1 MGGLFMNS
9 CQNVLDAVG
18 RTPLVKLTQNLNGS
32 SVWVKMENLN
42 PLGSIKDRAAVNIV
56 KNALNEGKIRT
67 GGTVIEATSGNMG
80 IGLAMATAALGCRL
94 LLTMPESMS
103 AERIALLKYL
113 GAELILTP
121 AEKGMS
127 GAVAKASELA
137 GSMPGAFWSRQFENP
152 ANPQAHYQTTGPEIW
167 EATNGKVDI
176 FIAGVG
182 TGGTVSGA
190 GRFLKEQNPRIR
202 VVALEPT
209 ESAVLSGNPAAPHG
223 IQGIGAGFVPRNF
236 DRMIVDEI
244 VTVSQ
249 DDAIRTAR
257 MAATKFSMLC
267 GISSGANIFAAMKM
281 ADRLDMNGK
290 NIVTLVCDTGERY
303 LSTGLFAKE

>member
-1 MGGLFMNS
+1 
-9 CQNVLDAVG
+9 
-18 RTPLVKLTQNLNGS
+18 
-32 SVWVKMENLN
+32 
-42 PLGSIKDRAAVNIV
+42 
-56 KNALNEGKIRT
+56 
-67 GGTVIEATSGNMG
+67 
-80 IGLAMATAALGCRL
+80 
-94 LLTMPESMS
+94 
-103 AERIALLKYL
+103 
-113 GAELILTP
+113 
-121 AEKGMS
+121 MS

-223 IQGIGAGFVPRNF
+223 IQGIGAGFVPHNF